1 MTART
6 LIQEREGDLEMIII
20 SKVVGGKFN
29 ADGVL
34 GIGRGLPTSGLK
46 SFLSQLSD
54 GNDQSFSIYLGK

>member
-1 MTART
+1 
-6 LIQEREGDLEMIII
+6 MIII